1 MTRIHGALAMAA
13 ATLGLAAAA
22 ADGRPVFDASAL
34 AAEIVAE
41 RDHITAPE
49 LAARIMR
56 QDASLRVLDLR
67 PQADYDA
74 LHIPTARSTTFDELA
89 RTPLPRDA
97 SIVLYSEGG
106 VHSAQ
111 AWVLLR
117 LRGYRDVRF
126 LREGIYEWLAR
137 VMEPRLASDAT
148 AAERADFVRAEEQ
161 SRFFGGQPR
170 SSVSRSEVPTGYW
183 TSAARGP
190 DAPDSAGGGPRGAAA
205 DAIRATIGN
214 IRRRGC

>member
-1 MTRIHGALAMAA
+1 MTRVHGALAILA
-13 ATLGLAAAA
+13 ATLGLAAAG
-22 ADGRPVFDASAL
+22 ADIRPTVDAPQLAL
-34 AAEIVAE
+34 EIEAE

-49 LAARIMR
+49 LAERIMR
-56 QDASLRVLDLR
+56 QDPMLHLVDLR
-67 PQADYDA
+67 TRGEYDQF
-74 LHIPTARSTTFDELA
+74 HIPTAAHATLEALA
-89 RTPLPRDA
+89 RQVLPTNA

-137 VMEPRLASDAT
+137 VMEPRLAVDAT
-148 AAERADFVRAEEQ
+148 SAERADFARAEEQ

-170 SSVSRSEVPTGYW
+170 SSVARADVPIGYW
-183 TSAARGP
+183 TSPSPAEAAG
-190 DAPDSAGGGPRGAAA
+190 DAGTSRAAVAGSLAQSAIEG
-205 DAIRATIGN
+205 

>member
-1 MTRIHGALAMAA
+1 MTRVRGALAIVA
-13 ATLGLAAAA
+13 ATLGLAAAVA
-22 ADGRPVFDASAL
+22 GSRPAVDASQLAL
-34 AAEIVAE
+34 EIEAE

-49 LAARIMR
+49 LAERIMR
-56 QDASLRVLDLR
+56 QDPMLHLVDLR
-67 PQADYDA
+67 TRSEYDQF
-74 LHIPTARSTTFDELA
+74 HIPTATHATLEALA
-89 RTPLPRDA
+89 RHALPTNA

-117 LRGYRDVRF
+117 LRGHRDVRF

-137 VMEPRLASDAT
+137 VMEPRLAVDAT
-148 AAERADFVRAEEQ
+148 PVERADFVRAEEQ

-170 SSVSRSEVPTGYW
+170 SSVARTDVPAGYW
-183 TSAARGP
+183 TSASP
-190 DAPDSAGGGPRGAAA
+190 AAA
-205 DAIRATIGN
+205 AGEGGASRAAAAGSLAQSAIDG